1 MMGGMSLGVRITLLR
16 EGLIFGVGEDGN
28 GAGYILS
35 WAMIAVLG
43 VLGGLWITLA
53 KFQRSGMV
61 CFFFSFFLFFF
72 DGETQS
78 LLVAFC
84 LCCYGHF
91 SCGAGN

>member
-61 CFFFSFFLFFF
+61 CFFFSFFSMGKL
-72 DGETQS
+72 TQ